1 MPDAQVTPLLSKAE
15 TGKEFN
21 RRLVLKQIRQQA
33 GISRSDIVR
42 LTGLGKATI
51 SAIVGELIE
60 AGLVI
65 ESGNQNPSV
74 GRPKISLT
82 FVANANFALGAE
94 LTDEGCRVVL
104 VNLDAKPLRQSFRP
118 VVVQNLAV
126 STLLQLLVECV
137 AEVTAGIDVTRILAL
152 GVCVPGIVNPPKG
165 VITYS
170 VILPW
175 KDVDLG
181 AALRQHFPFPVAV
194 FSRGSAATW
203 GERWY
208 GAGKEVSNLLYLR
221 VGSGIVGGLVINGQP
236 YLGSEFGAG
245 ELGHITVDPQGPL
258 CRCGNRGC
266 LATLATTN
274 ALLNRV
280 RQLLREDTGNALWRD
295 IQTLDTLELQAVI
308 RAAETGNPIAAQG
321 LAEVGQWL
329 ALAVASVVNLLNLEM
344 VIIGG
349 PLARAGN
356 YLLAPLQ
363 RELAQRALPTHLSHL
378 QVVASVLKEDA
389 PAVGAAS
396 LVLHE
401 LMEPFQSALLPA
413 LSDNRISLF
422 QETA

>member
-1 MPDAQVTPLLSKAE
+1 MPDARITPFLSKAE

-21 RRLVLKQIRQQA
+21 RRLVLKQIRQQV

-51 SAIVGELIE
+51 SAIIGELIE
-60 AGLVI
+60 TGLVM
-65 ESGNQNPSV
+65 ENGNQNPSI
-74 GRPKISLT
+74 GRPKISLA
-82 FVANANFALGAE
+82 FVADANFALGAE

-104 VNLDAKPLRQSFRP
+104 VNLDAKPIRQSFRP
-118 VVVQNLAV
+118 VVKQHVAVDSLLHLLA
-126 STLLQLLVECV
+126 ECV
-137 AEVTAGIDVTRILAL
+137 AEVTEEIDATRILAL

-175 KDVDLG
+175 KDVALG
-181 AALRQHFPFPVAV
+181 AALKQHFPFPVAV

-208 GAGKEVSNLLYLR
+208 GDGKDVSNLLYLR

-266 LATLATTN
+266 LATVATTD
-274 ALLNRV
+274 ALLNRI
-280 RQLLREDTGNALWRD
+280 RQLLREDADNALWGS
-295 IQTLDTLELQAVI
+295 IQNLDNLALQDVI
-308 RAAETGNPIAAQG
+308 RAVEADNLLAVRGV
-321 LAEVGQWL
+321 AEVGQWL
-329 ALAVASVVNLLNLEM
+329 ALAVASAVNLLNLEM

-349 PLARAGN
+349 PLARAGD

-363 RELAQRALPTHLSHL
+363 RELAQRALPTHLAHL
-378 QVVASVLKEDA
+378 LVVASILKEDA

-401 LMEPFQSALLPA
+401 LMEPFQSGLLPA
-413 LSDNRISLF
+413 LSNDRISLF
-422 QETA
+422 QETT